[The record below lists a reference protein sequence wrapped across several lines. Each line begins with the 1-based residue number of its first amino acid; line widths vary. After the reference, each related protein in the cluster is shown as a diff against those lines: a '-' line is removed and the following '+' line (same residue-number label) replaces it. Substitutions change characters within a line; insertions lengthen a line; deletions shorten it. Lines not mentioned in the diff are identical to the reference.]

1 MNNGIQSYI
10 NTMNTSTVDYRS
22 KLNKGNAVDS
32 SNSINKNID
41 KKISSSSKSDTIEI
55 RQTCDLVINTK
66 KAHDAFREACNEI
79 GETKWNGYIA
89 GDMSGDYLIIC
100 DYMQMKG
107 YKVPNLFYN
116 GDIKDL
122 ANNNDFIGFINVIE
136 NFVKTAPELKDNYPT
151 KFFDFTKLFKE
162 KLIQY
167 GCK

>member
-10 NTMNTSTVDYRS
+10 NIMNTTNVDYRN
-22 KLNKGNAVDS
+22 KLNKGNVVDS

-41 KKISSSSKSDTIEI
+41 KKVLPASKSDTIEI

-89 GDMSGDYLIIC
+89 GDMSGDYLTIC
-100 DYMQMKG
+100 DIMETRG

-116 GDIKDL
+116 GDIRDL
-122 ANNNDFIGFINVIE
+122 VNNNDFIGFIDTIE
-136 NFVKTAPELKDNYPT
+136 NFVKTDPILKNNYPT
-151 KFFDFTKLFKE
+151 KFFEFTKLFKE